1 MNGVHDMGGMH
12 GFGPVRPEPGEPRF
26 HAPWEARALGLTL
39 AMGATGAWNLDQTR
53 QARES
58 LPAARYLS
66 ASYYEIWILALE
78 RLLRE
83 RGLIGTD
90 ELADGRPRAPAR
102 PLPRVL
108 RAAEVDAVLA
118 RGAPTA
124 RPAVTA
130 ARFAVGDL
138 VRTRQRHPAGHTRV
152 PRYARGRVGVVE
164 QLHGAHVFAEA
175 HAASPPGG
183 AFDEAPQWLYT
194 VRFDGRELW
203 GEDAEPGTSLSIDA
217 WEATL
222 EPASE
227 ETGAV
232 MAGAGLRE
240 TPA

>member
-12 GFGPVRPEPGEPRF
+12 GFGPVRPEAAEPRF

-53 QARES
+53 HTRES

-83 RGLIGTD
+83 RGLLGAD

-108 RAAEVDAVLA
+108 RATEVDAVLA

-124 RPAVTA
+124 RTAATA

-227 ETGAV
+227 ETGAGTG
-232 MAGAGLRE
+232 GAGLRE